1 MDAMKTK
8 LISVLEECVLILLA
22 IFVFMGQKGC
32 LGKEI
37 VLHDKSMRTYMNL
50 DYHFVIDYPKDW
62 ELHETGGDI
71 QIVAFYEKIPPP
83 PQPKDPNIAFVHI
96 GMVENTLELP
106 MEEWLE
112 EEGIDKEQPQ
122 EEISLRGVKG
132 IKKTMYE
139 HPKRIGVFLP
149 DNGHVYR
156 IIFCYPYSFEKA
168 KPEEYTA
175 IFNDMLRSFRF
186 IDD

>member
-1 MDAMKTK
+1 MKTK

-71 QIVAFYEKIPPP
+71 QIVVFYEKIPPP
-83 PQPKDPNIAFVHI
+83 PHPKDP
-96 GMVENTLELP
+96 
-106 MEEWLE
+106 
-112 EEGIDKEQPQ
+112 
-122 EEISLRGVKG
+122 
-132 IKKTMYE
+132 
-139 HPKRIGVFLP
+139 
-149 DNGHVYR
+149 
-156 IIFCYPYSFEKA
+156 
-168 KPEEYTA
+168 
-175 IFNDMLRSFRF
+175 
-186 IDD
+186 